1 MSPLYVS
8 YSRPSSTW
16 AGEPPEPTK
25 AHTRYPRRSSAAP
38 PKSTG
43 QGGSK
48 SGWLLCSLLS
58 RVPRLSVR
66 VCLHQLSCTPTPT
79 PTLERSQL
87 QRHSLCADVQSQVK
101 TLCLALP
108 PNFLACPS
116 LNIDFAPP
124 LSSLI
129 RDGNRTANSGIE

>member
-8 YSRPSSTW
+8 YSRQSSTW
-16 AGEPPEPTK
+16 AEEPPEPTK
-25 AHTRYPRRSSAAP
+25 AHTRYPRRAQGLPLKAQAREAQSQDGSSARYFLECPGFLCGCVCINFHAP
-38 PKSTG
+38 
-43 QGGSK
+43 
-48 SGWLLCSLLS
+48 
-58 RVPRLSVR
+58 
-66 VCLHQLSCTPTPT
+66 PT

-129 RDGNRTANSGIE
+129 RDGNRTANNGIE

>member
-8 YSRPSSTW
+8 YSRQSSTW

-25 AHTRYPRRSSAAP
+25 AHTRYPRRAQGLPLKAQAREAQSQDGSSARYFLECPGFLCGCVCINFHAP
-38 PKSTG
+38 PPPPLSAVSSKGTACVLTCKAKS
-43 QGGSK
+43 
-48 SGWLLCSLLS
+48 
-58 RVPRLSVR
+58 
-66 VCLHQLSCTPTPT
+66 
-79 PTLERSQL
+79 
-87 QRHSLCADVQSQVK
+87 K

-129 RDGNRTANSGIE
+129 RDGNRTANNGIE